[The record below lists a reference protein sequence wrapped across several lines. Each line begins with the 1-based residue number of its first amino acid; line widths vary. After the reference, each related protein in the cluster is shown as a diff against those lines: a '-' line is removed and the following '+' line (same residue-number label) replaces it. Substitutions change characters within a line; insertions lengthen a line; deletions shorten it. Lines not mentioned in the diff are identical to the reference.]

1 MSRKPTP
8 QRDPEADALAPWR
21 NPDLIGH
28 ERAEQAFLDAW
39 GSGRLAHAWL
49 LCGPRGIGKATL
61 AFRIARFVL
70 AGGGEGDLFGGPPS
84 SLALAADHPVFRRV
98 AARGHPDLCV
108 IERTADE
115 KSGKLRGEVVVAD
128 VRAAGSFLSLTPA
141 DGGWRVVV
149 VDAACEMNRNAANG
163 ILKMLEEPPPRALLL
178 LVSHSPGK
186 LLPTIRSRC
195 RKLVLRPLAEE
206 RVAGLARR
214 AMPDLSAEEAAI
226 LARLGEGS
234 VGRAL
239 ALAGQGGATLY
250 RDMLTILDGLP
261 RLDVPALHAFGDR
274 MARGESDDAFRTV
287 GELFVWWLGRMIRA
301 GGLGAPPVEVLDGE
315 SGLMNRLLAARR
327 LDRWIE
333 VWDNVTH
340 LFSRAETLRLDR
352 KQVVL
357 NAFLAVERAA
367 RA

>member
-8 QRDPEADALAPWR
+8 QRDPETDALAPWR

-28 ERAEQAFLDAW
+28 GRAERAFLDAW

-70 AGGGEGDLFGGPPS
+70 AGGAEADMFGKPPS
-84 SLALAADHPVFRRV
+84 SLAMAPDHPVYRRV
-98 AARGHPDLCV
+98 AARGHPDLRV
-108 IERTADE
+108 VERGVDDKT
-115 KSGKLRGEVVVAD
+115 GKLRGEIVVSE
-128 VRAAGSFLSLTPA
+128 VRAAGAFLSLTPA

-149 VDAACEMNRNAANG
+149 IDAADEMNRSAANG
-163 ILKMLEEPPPRALLL
+163 ILKVLEEPPPRALLL
-178 LVSHSPGK
+178 LVSHSPGR
-186 LLPTIRSRC
+186 LLPTVRSRC
-195 RKLVLRPLAEE
+195 RKLALQPLAEDQ
-206 RVAGLARR
+206 VAGLVRQALPE
-214 AMPDLSAEEAAI
+214 MPAEDAAI
-226 LARLGEGS
+226 LARLAEGS

-239 ALAGQGGATLY
+239 ALAGQGGVGLY
-250 RDMLTILDGLP
+250 RDMLTLLDGLP

-287 GELFVWWLGRMIRA
+287 GELFVWWLGRMIR
-301 GGLGAPPVEVLDGE
+301 GGLGRPPVEVLDGE
-315 SGLMNRLLAARR
+315 SGLMNRLLASRR

-340 LFSRAETLRLDR
+340 LFSRAEALRLDR